1 VILPT
6 EYPDYSK
13 IEYWNARYREERG
26 LVFDWYINWKQ
37 GLRDIVIPRLYDDK
51 EAEILVVGCGNS
63 GKYFPINIKPM
74 WARNK

>member
-1 VILPT
+1 M
-6 EYPDYSK
+6 
-13 IEYWNARYREERG
+13 EYWNARYREERG

-63 GKYFPINIKPM
+63 GKSMYYYLY
-74 WARNK
+74 

>member
-1 VILPT
+1 M
-6 EYPDYSK
+6 
-13 IEYWNARYREERG
+13 EYWNARYREERG

-63 GKYFPINIKPM
+63 GKSRYYYLF
-74 WARNK
+74 

>member
-1 VILPT
+1 M
-6 EYPDYSK
+6 
-13 IEYWNARYREERG
+13 EYWNARYREERG

-63 GKYFPINIKPM
+63 GKSLHK
-74 WARNK
+74 

>member
-1 VILPT
+1 M
-6 EYPDYSK
+6 
-13 IEYWNARYREERG
+13 EYWNARYREERG

-63 GKYFPINIKPM
+63 GKFFINLKLICS
-74 WARNK
+74 RNKRKNV